1 MGTEEAYKNKTSNLD
16 GYSEEFIIEEIKH
29 YGLYQENPYNVNCN
43 SLLDIACG
51 NGVFSKHFSNFFNVK
66 GEDIS
71 VEGIKR
77 ANIENK
83 NKNIEYK
90 CCDCINEQSKHDIV
104 FARCPSF
111 FARHTINSDEF
122 QRYLKHL
129 MKRCSKIFA
138 FGQYNKKQVTNAY
151 VYHSKEDLD
160 KEFSK
165 YGTVLVNKMV
175 GNYLYVIVKK

>member
-1 MGTEEAYKNKTSNLD
+1 
-16 GYSEEFIIEEIKH
+16 
-29 YGLYQENPYNVNCN
+29 
-43 SLLDIACG
+43 
-51 NGVFSKHFSNFFNVK
+51 
-66 GEDIS
+66 
-71 VEGIKR
+71 
-77 ANIENK
+77 
-83 NKNIEYK
+83 
-90 CCDCINEQSKHDIV
+90 
-104 FARCPSF
+104 
-111 FARHTINSDEF
+111 
-122 QRYLKHL
+122 